1 MIVVDSSALIEI
13 ILDQPM
19 AAACAEVLEREDEF
33 LISAGTMAEC
43 LIVAIGHAAEQPL
56 NDIFDRFGIQVVPLT
71 EAGARAAA
79 RAYRRYGKKWHAAA
93 LNYGD
98 CFAYALADERRCPLL
113 FVGNDFALTD
123 VVPAIAKAE
132 PPRQG

>member
-19 AAACAEVLEREDEF
+19 ASVCAEVLEREEDF

-43 LIVAIGHAAEQPL
+43 LIVAIGHAAEKPL
-56 NDIFDRFGIQVVPLT
+56 NDLFDRFGLQVVPLA
-71 EAGARAAA
+71 EAGAREAA
-79 RAYRRYGKKWHAAA
+79 RAYRRYGKKWHAAS

-98 CFAYALADERRCPLL
+98 CFAYALARERDCPLL

-123 VVPAIAKAE
+123 IVPAIAKSE